1 MNSPDHDHVRDDI
14 DSHLRDREFDLAAR
28 SHYAQAL
35 GQLSPQVRARLRDA
49 RHAAA
54 TSASSGHRVSWLL
67 AGGAVAAT
75 LALMLAGQLRP
86 TAPDPAPA
94 PPMATATPAL
104 DPAERASQRA
114 EIDSELEDMLAALD
128 ENPDL
133 YLWLATNDDAL
144 PPPSEY

>member
-1 MNSPDHDHVRDDI
+1 MNNPDPDRIRDHD
-14 DSHLRDREFDLAAR
+14 FDLDAR
-28 SHYAQAL
+28 RHYARAL

-54 TSASSGHRVSWLL
+54 TSTAPGHRSGWLL

-75 LALMLAGQLRP
+75 LALVLAVQLQPEAPRPGP
-86 TAPDPAPA
+86 TAR
-94 PPMATATPAL
+94 MASATPAP

-114 EIDSELEDMLAALD
+114 EIDSELDDMLVALD

-133 YLWLATNDDAL
+133 YLWLAANDDAL